1 MKHLT
6 LIFAMLLS
14 VASMA
19 QTPKGKNCARS
30 IEPKNERV
38 EYLMYLDSVN
48 RAIMGDPYDI
58 DDIKLRAF
66 AEMRDKP
73 TTPEQI
79 RKEMF
84 KTYDDV
90 AKKWQTFVN
99 LCNKG
104 KDKKAI
110 TYYRDNRINIDI
122 HLSYTAVRLA
132 FHDDVIGVMAFDN
145 LPPEEAANLLID
157 ALEFDHAMIEVNYS
171 STSGEDYVG
180 MYEYVFELLN
190 ILYEATQRYDDRFA
204 LIDRWAEKTGMIARG
219 APYEAEVKMRKAQV
233 YYSMD
238 DLENALKLLHEAKS
252 LLESAIAAGNHDNYP
267 ERGIEVI
274 TRVINQINEEINAR

>member
-1 MKHLT
+1 
-6 LIFAMLLS
+6 MLLT

-19 QTPKGKNCARS
+19 QTPKVKCSARR

-66 AEMRDKP
+66 AEMRDEP
-73 TTPEQI
+73 TTPEHIQ
-79 RKEMF
+79 KEMF
-84 KTYDDV
+84 ETYNDI
-90 AKKWQTFVN
+90 AQKWHTFVS

-110 TYYRDNRINIDI
+110 SYYRDNRINIDLY
-122 HLSYTAVRLA
+122 LSYTAVRLA

-157 ALEFDHAMIEVNYS
+157 AFEFDLTMIEVNYS
-171 STSGEDYVG
+171 STNGEDYVG

-190 ILYEATQRYDDRFA
+190 TLYDATQRYDDRFA
-204 LIDRWAEKTGMIARG
+204 LIDRWAETTGMIALG

-238 DLENALKLLHEAKS
+238 DLENTLKLLHEAKS
-252 LLESAIAAGNHDNYP
+252 LLESAIAAGNYDNYP
-267 ERGIEVI
+267 ERGVEVI
-274 TRVINQINEEINAR
+274 TSVINQINEEINAK

>member
-1 MKHLT
+1 
-6 LIFAMLLS
+6 
-14 VASMA
+14 
-19 QTPKGKNCARS
+19 
-30 IEPKNERV
+30 
-38 EYLMYLDSVN
+38 MYLDSVN

-58 DDIKLRAF
+58 DDVKLRAF

-73 TTPEQI
+73 ATPEQI
-79 RKEMF
+79 RKEIF

-99 LCNKG
+99 LCNEG

-110 TYYRDNRINIDI
+110 TYYRDNRINIDL

-157 ALEFDHAMIEVNYS
+157 ALEFDHMMIEVNYS
-171 STSGEDYVG
+171 STNGEDYVG

-190 ILYEATQRYDDRFA
+190 TLYEATQRYDDRFA

>member
-1 MKHLT
+1 
-6 LIFAMLLS
+6 MLLS

-19 QTPKGKNCARS
+19 QSPKVKSSARR

-110 TYYRDNRINIDI
+110 TYYRDNRIDIDI

-132 FHDDVIGVMAFDN
+132 FHNDVISVMAFDN
-145 LPPEEAANLLID
+145 MPPEEAANLLID
-157 ALEFDHAMIEVNYS
+157 ALEFDFSMIEVNYS
-171 STSGEDYVG
+171 STNGEDYVG

-190 ILYEATQRYDDRFA
+190 TLYEATQRYDDRFA

>member
-1 MKHLT
+1 
-6 LIFAMLLS
+6 
-14 VASMA
+14 
-19 QTPKGKNCARS
+19 
-30 IEPKNERV
+30 
-38 EYLMYLDSVN
+38 MYLDSVN

-58 DDIKLRAF
+58 DDVKLRAF

-73 TTPEQI
+73 ATPEQI
-79 RKEMF
+79 RKEIF

-110 TYYRDNRINIDI
+110 SYYRDNHINIDLY
-122 HLSYTAVRLA
+122 LSYTAVRLA

-157 ALEFDHAMIEVNYS
+157 ALEFDHMMIEVNYS
-171 STSGEDYVG
+171 STNGEDYVG

-190 ILYEATQRYDDRFA
+190 TLYEATQRYDDRFA
-204 LIDRWAEKTGMIARG
+204 LIDRWAETTGMIALG

-238 DLENALKLLHEAKS
+238 DLENTLKLLHEAKS
-252 LLESAIAAGNHDNYP
+252 LLESAIAAGNYDNYP
-267 ERGIEVI
+267 ERGVEVI
-274 TRVINQINEEINAR
+274 TSVINQINEEINAK

>member
-1 MKHLT
+1 
-6 LIFAMLLS
+6 MLLS

-19 QTPKGKNCARS
+19 QSPKVKSNARR

-38 EYLMYLDSVN
+38 EYLIYLDSVN

-157 ALEFDHAMIEVNYS
+157 VFEFDFSMIEVNYS
-171 STSGEDYVG
+171 STNGEDYVG

-190 ILYEATQRYDDRFA
+190 TLYEATQRYDDRFA
-204 LIDRWAEKTGMIARG
+204 LIDRWTETTGMIARG
-219 APYEAEVKMRKAQV
+219 AAYEAEVKMRKAQV
-233 YYSMD
+233 YYTMD
-238 DLENALKLLHEAKS
+238 DLENTLKLLHEAKS
-252 LLESAIAAGNHDNYP
+252 LLESAIAAGNYDNNP

-274 TRVINQINEEINAR
+274 TGVINQINEEINAK

>member
-1 MKHLT
+1 
-6 LIFAMLLS
+6 MLLS

-19 QTPKGKNCARS
+19 QSPKVKSSARR

-122 HLSYTAVRLA
+122 YLSYTAVRLA
-132 FHDDVIGVMAFDN
+132 FHNDVISVMAFDN
-145 LPPEEAANLLID
+145 MPPEEAANLLID
-157 ALEFDHAMIEVNYS
+157 VFEFDFSMIEVNYS
-171 STSGEDYVG
+171 STNGEDYVG

-190 ILYEATQRYDDRFA
+190 TLYEATQRYDDRFA
-204 LIDRWAEKTGMIARG
+204 LIDRWAETTGMIARG
-219 APYEAEVKMRKAQV
+219 AAYEAEVKMRKAQV

-238 DLENALKLLHEAKS
+238 DLENTLKLLHEANS
-252 LLESAIAAGNHDNYP
+252 LLESAIAAGNYDNYP

-274 TRVINQINEEINAR
+274 TGVINQINEEINAK